1 MPTIFTHALVP
12 LALGAGLGSR
22 VVPPRLVAA
31 GMALAVL
38 PDLDVVAFQ
47 LGVPY
52 GSSLGHRGFSHA
64 LPVAALCAA
73 AGAACSR
80 RLGSTPLT
88 TFLFLFFAM
97 ASHGLLDACTNGGS
111 GIALLWPFTD
121 ARYFAPFTP
130 IEVSPIGLARFLSAR
145 GAAVMASE
153 LLWVWLPCIVL
164 ALALLAARRF
174 QSRSSSSTG

>member
-1 MPTIFTHALVP
+1 
-12 LALGAGLGSR
+12 
-22 VVPPRLVAA
+22 
-31 GMALAVL
+31 
-38 PDLDVVAFQ
+38 
-47 LGVPY
+47 
-52 GSSLGHRGFSHA
+52 
-64 LPVAALCAA
+64 
-73 AGAACSR
+73 
-80 RLGSTPLT
+80 LGSTPLS

-121 ARYFAPFTP
+121 TRYFAPFTP
-130 IEVSPIGLARFLSAR
+130 IEVSPIGLARFLSTR

-164 ALALLAARRF
+164 ALALLTARRF